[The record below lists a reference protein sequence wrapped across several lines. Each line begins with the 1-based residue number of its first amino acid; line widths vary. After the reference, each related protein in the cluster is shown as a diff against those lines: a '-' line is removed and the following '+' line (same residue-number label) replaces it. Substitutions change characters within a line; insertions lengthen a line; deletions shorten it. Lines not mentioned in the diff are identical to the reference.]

1 MKEFPFVVRDS
12 EEDDLIKLVDMKRMS
27 ERELDWEPPEEY
39 LEEFSKIVK
48 GIRKRDKSLVKVAE
62 ADGELVGYCIAVKDL
77 HSYDG
82 VVLDI
87 TMDSAY
93 LWELYVPK
101 QHHRKGI
108 GTKLLEETIQHL
120 KSIGKTR
127 CYLSENYWNEEGK
140 VFWKKK
146 GFSLRGYLLEKQL

>member
-1 MKEFPFVVRDS
+1 MEKFSFFVRDS
-12 EEDDLIKLVDMKRMS
+12 EEEDIIKLVSMKRTS
-27 ERELDWEPPEEY
+27 EQELNWAPPEEY
-39 LEEFSKIVK
+39 LKEFSKIVQ
-48 GIRKRDKSLVKVAE
+48 GIRKKDKSLVKVAE
-62 ADGELVGYCIAVKDL
+62 ANGELVGYCIAVKDL

-108 GTKLLEETIQHL
+108 GTKLLEETILHL
-120 KSIGKTR
+120 KTIGKTR
-127 CYLSENYWNEEGK
+127 CYLSVNNWNEEGK
-140 VFWKKK
+140 AFWDKKS
-146 GFSLRGYLLEKQL
+146 FTLRGHLLEKRL